1 MDGEN
6 SGAAYRRLCSCRT
19 QTISFGKCVVFT
31 QPVHVQL
38 PPAPTQLGWLNL
50 GTPGI
55 TMGRPFELAPL
66 FFKSEALWNLPANV
80 TSTASGLFLKSKENR
95 RGKC

>member
-1 MDGEN
+1 MEGEN

-50 GTPGI
+50 GTRGI

-66 FFKSEALWNLPANV
+66 FFQVRSIMELTCKCYFYCLW
-80 TSTASGLFLKSKENR
+80 FISKKQREQKR
-95 RGKC
+95 

>member
-1 MDGEN
+1 
-6 SGAAYRRLCSCRT
+6 
-19 QTISFGKCVVFT
+19 
-31 QPVHVQL
+31 
-38 PPAPTQLGWLNL
+38 
-50 GTPGI
+50 
-55 TMGRPFELAPL
+55 MGRPFELAPL